1 MLSLPPAFV
10 LSQDQTLK
18 LRIRSFG
25 FTVFRSKL
33 TRVMYTRQP
42 CDRPIIILVFQN
54 VDTPKYQCE
63 TIQNPKASSEPRRHP
78 PSTFLFL
85 LNQQCQ
91 KPDETNSVSRP
102 NIPVKPGSAFPQ
114 NCERNR
120 YLMSVNRSV
129 KSQTFERAP
138 QPPEATAPPRSM
150 KRVIG
155 PTFRSVNEE
164 NRPL

>member
-54 VDTPKYQCE
+54 VDTPKYHCG
-63 TIQNPKASSEPRRHP
+63 TIQDPKASSEFRRHP

-91 KPDETNSVSRP
+91 KPDEDYPVS
-102 NIPVKPGSAFPQ
+102 Q
-114 NCERNR
+114 TQHNCQTRAQHSHKSERNR
-120 YLMSVNRSV
+120 YIVSLNRSF
-129 KSQTFERAP
+129 KSQTHERAP

-150 KRVIG
+150 SGVIG
-155 PTFRSVNEE
+155 PKFSGVNEKE
-164 NRPL
+164 PAL